1 MAISTNG
8 TVIARLAGGLYN
20 TVMSNATY
28 LEVASQ
34 DPSTLANTL
43 YARDFAKSTDLAVAT
58 TLVTNLGLSSVAGL
72 ANWVAAQLTAAGAA
86 NKGAKIVSLLNDF
99 AGMTADTTYGAQAT
113 AFNTKVD
120 AALAASQ
127 TTGAASGVFATA
139 GAATAGSFELTS
151 GYDSIVGTALGDS
164 ILADDGTWTAL
175 DSIDGGAGNDTL
187 TIISTAAVAKP
198 TSATVTNVESIK
210 VVGTGTVT
218 LSTTTGFA
226 GLTSLDTTGRG
237 GATVGAAATTA
248 ITVANADIATTAEA
262 IAVTGGSSV
271 AVSSTNNVLDT
282 ITVGSITAPA
292 AGAVSITS
300 SSATASASST
310 QGAITVTGGTSI
322 TITQSAANTAATG
335 DATTAGAVTVNGNA
349 NTTTVTVTDTP
360 AATGFTATSTLAGVK
375 GRVNG
380 AVDVVDVN
388 STSSTAAGV
397 ISSVTLNSFA
407 AATVNSGALTSL
419 TLTGKGTSASVTMG
433 ALSTPKVTTLA
444 LNVDSLT
451 TTGAVTTPTVTT
463 VNVTGTGTA
472 STIASFV
479 AAAATTVNVAGD
491 AKVTFT
497 DNTLA
502 AVKAINVTNTAGGAF
517 GTTAIGTG
525 VTFTGGAGADS
536 VVLSSGFTTA
546 NTMGAGNDTVTY
558 GGAASTTVGAVGSM
572 DAGAGTDTIIMTNAQ
587 AAAADGSAAFNTAF
601 TNFETLRISDAF
613 TEDALDLDGIN
624 AASKV
629 ILAAGVSGTAGINNL
644 VSGGTVE
651 LRANGASTPDL
662 SVTVKSALVSSS
674 DVLNLV
680 LNKNGVLAAGSVTAA
695 NVETINITNFDQP
708 TAPTLGFDA
717 AKDTLTLVAT
727 AAKTITVSG
736 NNGLTL
742 TNTGNTEV
750 TSFDASGVVS
760 NSTAATQTLPATSDT
775 SSNLAVQFIS
785 ENTTATAAVSIKGGA
800 GADTLTGNAG
810 VDTIVGGA
818 GADNITGGTNAD
830 VLTGGT
836 GADNFY
842 FAAGDSNYNAYD
854 VITDLGPTDN
864 IIYGTIASP
873 VTPTISGAVTGTA
886 STAAISLAGVAS
898 FAGVSSVGATTLAE
912 KVQVLDAT
920 LDVNGVS
927 VLFDHNG
934 TTFMYINTDTA
945 TTADLTGIVIQLT
958 GLALPTT
965 AITDGSAT
973 GLSGFGG

>member
-28 LEVASQ
+28 LEVAAQ
-34 DPSTLANTL
+34 DPSALANTL
-43 YARDFAKSTDLAVAT
+43 YSRDFAKSTDLAVAT
-58 TLVTNLGLSSVAGL
+58 TLITNLGLSTVAGL
-72 ANWVAAQLTAAGAA
+72 DNWVAAQLTAAGSA
-86 NKGAKIVSLLNDF
+86 KGAKIVSMLNDF
-99 AGMTADTTYGAQAT
+99 AGMTADTTYGAAAT

-127 TTGAASGVFATA
+127 KTGSVEAKFEAA
-139 GAATAGSFELTS
+139 GAAAAGSFELST
-151 GYDSIVGTALGDS
+151 GYDAIVGTSLGDS

-187 TIISTAAVAKP
+187 TIISTEAVAKP

-210 VVGTGTVT
+210 VVGTDTVT

-248 ITVANADIATTAEA
+248 IAVTNADIATTAEA
-262 IAVTGGSSV
+262 VAVTGGSSV
-271 AVSSTNNVLDT
+271 TVSSTNNVLDT

-292 AGAVSITS
+292 AGAVSVTS
-300 SSATASASST
+300 ASATASASST
-310 QGAITVTGGTSI
+310 QGAITVTGGTSVSV
-322 TITQSAANTAATG
+322 TQSAANSALTG
-335 DATTAGAVTVNGNA
+335 AATTAGAVTVNGNA
-349 NTTTVTVTDTP
+349 NTTTVTVTDTA
-360 AATGFTATSTLAGVK
+360 AATGFTATSAIAGVK

-388 STSSTAAGV
+388 SSSTTSAGV

-419 TLTGKGTSASVTMG
+419 TLTGKGTSAAVTMG
-433 ALSTPKVTTLA
+433 SLSTAVVKTLA

-502 AVKAINVTNTAGGAF
+502 AVTAINVTNTAGAAF
-517 GTTAIGTG
+517 GTTAIATG

-536 VVLSSGFTTA
+536 VVLSDAFTKA

-572 DAGAGTDTIIMTNAQ
+572 NAGDGTDTIIMTNDQ

-601 TNFETLRISDAF
+601 TNFETVRISNAF
-613 TEDALDLDGIN
+613 TEDALDLDGLN
-624 AASKV
+624 GATKV
-629 ILAAGVSGTAGINNL
+629 ILASGVSGTAAINNL

-651 LRANGASTPDL
+651 LRADGASTPAL
-662 SVTVKSALVSSS
+662 TVSVKSALVSST
-674 DVLNLV
+674 DALTLV

-708 TAPTLGFDA
+708 TAPTLGFTA

-727 AAKTITVSG
+727 SATSIVVSG

-742 TNTGNTEV
+742 TNTNNTEV
-750 TSFDASGVVS
+750 TNFDASGVVG
-760 NSTAATQTLPATSDT
+760 NSTAATATLDVTSDS

-785 ENTTATAAVSIKGGA
+785 ANTTSTDAVSIKGGA

-810 VDTIVGGA
+810 VDTISGGS

-830 VLTGGT
+830 VLTGGS

-842 FAAGDSNYNAYD
+842 FADGDSSYNAYD
-854 VITDLGPTDN
+854 VITDLGSTDN

-898 FAGVSSVGATTLAE
+898 FAGVSSVGSTTLAE

-920 LDVNGVS
+920 LNTDGVS
-927 VLFDHNG
+927 VLFTHND

-958 GLALPTT
+958 GLALPAS